1 MKENKRNYLDQKELY
16 NEYKK
21 SVEDGKCTEK
31 LGEMFLTLTNHML
44 RSPNFNRYSYQVKE
58 DLSGHAIVKLMKS
71 LKTVKLELTAQQ
83 IFNFATRTVYT
94 AFLSEL
100 GRHYKFE
107 NLKRKMTKDYLMKAD
122 FISPQ
127 IKDEMIREIDD
138 FDKEIER
145 KKKATREKKT
155 KKAAK

>member
-1 MKENKRNYLDQKELY
+1 MGNYLDQKELY

-21 SVEDGKCTEK
+21 SVDNDQCTER
-31 LGEMFLTLTNHML
+31 LGEMFLTLTEHIL
-44 RSPNFNRYSYQVKE
+44 RSPSFNRYQTQVKE

-71 LKTVKLELTAQQ
+71 LKTVKLYLTPQQ

-107 NLKRKMTKDYLMKAD
+107 NLKRKVTKDYLIKAD

-127 IKDEMIREIDD
+127 IKDDMIREIDD
-138 FDKEIER
+138 FDKEVER
-145 KKKATREKKT
+145 KKKETKEKKT

>member
-1 MKENKRNYLDQKELY
+1 MGNYIDQKELY
-16 NEYKK
+16 DEYKK
-21 SVEDGKCTEK
+21 SVENDQCTER
-31 LGEMFLTLTNHML
+31 LGELFLTLTDHML
-44 RSPNFNRYSYQVKE
+44 RSPSFNRYSKEVKE
-58 DLSGHAIVKLMKS
+58 DLCGQAIVKLMKS
-71 LKTVKLELTAQQ
+71 LTTVKLSLTAQQ

-107 NLKRKMTKDYLMKAD
+107 NLKRKVTKDYLMKAD

-127 IKDEMIREIDD
+127 IKDEMIRDIDD
-138 FDKEIER
+138 FEKEIER
-145 KKKATREKKT
+145 KKKETKEKKT

>member
-1 MKENKRNYLDQKELY
+1 MGNYIDQKELY

-21 SVEDGKCTEK
+21 SVDNDQCTEK
-31 LGEMFLTLTNHML
+31 LGELFLTLTYHIL
-44 RSPNFNRYSYQVKE
+44 RSPSFNRYSYQIKE
-58 DLSGHAIVKLMKS
+58 DLCGHAIEKLMKS
-71 LKTVKLELTAQQ
+71 LKTVKLQLTAQQ
-83 IFNFATRTVYT
+83 VFNFATRTVYT

-107 NLKRKMTKDYLMKAD
+107 NLKRKVTKDYLMKAD

-127 IKDEMIREIDD
+127 IKDQMIREIDD

>member
-1 MKENKRNYLDQKELY
+1 MKENKRNYLDAQELY
-16 NEYKK
+16 DEYKK
-21 SVEDGKCTEK
+21 SVEEGQCTER
-31 LGEMFLTLTNHML
+31 LGELFLTLTNHIL
-44 RSPNFNRYSYQVKE
+44 RSPNFNRYPKEVKE
-58 DLSGHAIVKLMKS
+58 DLCGHAIVKLMKS
-71 LKTVKLELTAQQ
+71 LKTVKCELMPQQ

-100 GRHYKFE
+100 GKHYKFE
-107 NLKRKMTKDYLMKAD
+107 NLKRKVTKDYLMKAD

-127 IKDEMIREIDD
+127 IKDEMIRDIDD

-145 KKKATREKKT
+145 KKKETKEKKM

>member
-1 MKENKRNYLDQKELY
+1 MKENKRNYLEAQDLY
-16 NEYKK
+16 DEYKK
-21 SVEDGKCTEK
+21 SVENDQCTER
-31 LGEMFLTLTNHML
+31 LGELFLTLICHIL
-44 RSPNFNRYSYQVKE
+44 RSSSFNRYSYQVKE

-71 LKTVKLELTAQQ
+71 LKTVKLYLTPQQ

-100 GRHYKFE
+100 ARHYKYE
-107 NLKRKMTKDYLMKAD
+107 NTKRAATRKYLESSP
-122 FISPQ
+122 FIDVRIRDQ
-127 IKDEMIREIDD
+127 MIRDIDD